1 MRFAPLAP
9 NKEDERRRRQKAS
22 DGFQSGQ
29 SIIGGA
35 EGKVIGLKKK
45 SSNLK
50 TSLRKEA
57 VDEKTFTVAWR
68 AHGVSSFMMRA
79 TRTFE
84 RKRHL
89 ICFLLVQLGGT
100 RACRSALRAHDV
112 NCSEKGGS

>member
-35 EGKVIGLKKK
+35 QGKVIGLKK

-57 VDEKTFTVAWR
+57 VDEKIFTVAWR
-68 AHGVSSFMMRA
+68 AHGVSSFMRRA